1 MTTFVELLSLTELRA
16 RKFFL
21 ESQLNIVNNLIE
33 EHEKKKIPVKTID
46 NELDFLEKGI
56 LNNQDLLNNIEQET
70 KIINDKVE
78 TYKKKIK
85 IKFKDPSKIV

>member
-1 MTTFVELLSLTELRA
+1 MTTFVELLSLTELKA

-21 ESQLNIVNNLIE
+21 ESQLNIVDNLID
-33 EHEKKKIPVKTID
+33 EHEKKKIPLKTID
-46 NELDFLEKGI
+46 NELDCLEKGI
-56 LNNQDLLNNIEQET
+56 LNNQDLLKNIEQET

-85 IKFKDPSKIV
+85 IKLKDPSKIV